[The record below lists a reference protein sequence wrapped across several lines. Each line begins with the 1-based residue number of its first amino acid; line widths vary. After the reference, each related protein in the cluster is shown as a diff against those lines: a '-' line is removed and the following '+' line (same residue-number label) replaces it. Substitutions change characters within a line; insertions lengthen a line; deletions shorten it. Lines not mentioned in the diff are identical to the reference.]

1 MKFSCSQCEK
11 CYGSKMSL
19 SNHKRLNHGNPK
31 LYPCTLCQ
39 YTSKMRQVCEMH
51 IRAVH
56 EKIREFCEVCGKHYS
71 SKNNLHRHKKKIHLN
86 MQRKIK

>member
-1 MKFSCSQCEK
+1 MDLKQNLLKKDPWENIFSNINIMKFSCSQCEK

-19 SNHKRLNHGNPK
+19 SNHKRLNHGHPK

-56 EKIREFCEVCGKHYS
+56 EK
-71 SKNNLHRHKKKIHLN
+71 
-86 MQRKIK
+86 